1 MMGHR
6 TAAHS
11 SSSSSTSGAARRLAA
26 LGSHLADTASTRSVV
41 RRAAAGASAAAAAPL
56 ITASQIDDYCRD
68 GFVLVSG
75 LVPAAVVDA
84 AVDEMWRQ
92 MSGAPKLLAA
102 DPWAKETRPRPRRG
116 EPASWGGGWAGV
128 VDGPAITAS
137 FTEELLAVAEVLAS
151 AYEAASPFPS
161 VAHPIVAPAQ
171 TLAINIFPQV
181 GAVKAGGGGG
191 GGGGWQWPAPHTDG
205 SGEHTSPRACRIQ
218 HMTYLRCSEGVHGGG
233 GTVAWPG
240 SSRRLESLYAADR
253 ERYHG
258 WAALREQ
265 VPVVCT
271 DIQPVEVQPR
281 AGDVLYF
288 DVMTAHSGS
297 AVLPGLEPR
306 LALNH
311 KYGKLAGSPNIT

>member
-233 GTVAWPG
+233 GTVAWPS

-253 ERYHG
+253 ERYHD